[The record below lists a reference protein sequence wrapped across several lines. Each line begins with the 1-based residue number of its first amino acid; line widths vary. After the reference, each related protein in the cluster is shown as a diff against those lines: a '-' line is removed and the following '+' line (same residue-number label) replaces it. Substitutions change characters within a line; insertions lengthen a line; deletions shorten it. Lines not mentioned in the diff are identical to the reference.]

1 MPGQSRSL
9 PRAPVVAVAAAL
21 VLVLVAFLLDTGGEQ
36 GRDAALLI
44 GSAALYVLLPLAVLW
59 LVVALVRARRR

>member
-1 MPGQSRSL
+1 MPGQSRSRL
-9 PRAPVVAVAAAL
+9 RAPAVAVALAL
-21 VLVLVAFLLDTGGEQ
+21 ALVLVAFLLDTGGEQ

-59 LVVALVRARRR
+59 LVVALVRSRRR